1 MKRGDRMVRVAING
15 FGRIGRMVFRAGFND
30 PDIEWV
36 AFNDLTDNKTLA
48 HLLKYDSVHGKFEGE
63 VGYTEKSLIVNGKE
77 IKVFEEKDPEKLPWK
92 DRNIDIV
99 VESTGFFRTKELAGK
114 HLKAGAK
121 KVLISAPAKGD
132 EPVKTIVLGVNEEVY
147 DKEKDNIVS
156 NASCTTNCLAPMVK
170 VLNDNFGIKH
180 GFMTTVHA
188 YTAGQRIV
196 DGPNKDLRRA
206 RSAAVNVVPTTTGA
220 AIAVTQ
226 VIPELKGKLDGIA
239 IRIPVP
245 DGSVTDFVCELK
257 KEASVENINKLFKS
271 VSGKELKGIIEFT
284 DEPLVSSDI
293 IHNPNSCIFD
303 SQQTKVIGGKFIK
316 VVGWYDNEWGYSN
329 RMVDFIKKML

>member
-239 IRIPVP
+239 IMIPVP
-245 DGSVTDFVCELK
+245 DGSVTDFV
-257 KEASVENINKLFKS
+257 
-271 VSGKELKGIIEFT
+271 
-284 DEPLVSSDI
+284 
-293 IHNPNSCIFD
+293 
-303 SQQTKVIGGKFIK
+303 
-316 VVGWYDNEWGYSN
+316 
-329 RMVDFIKKML
+329 